1 MSDLKKWD
9 FPVKTPQGFR
19 VDLFFKTM
27 NGALEFLKSA
37 KLIGDN
43 SAIMALDEWT
53 ETSKKTIE
61 KEHRSLKKKVLK
73 WLRG

>member
-27 NGALEFLKSA
+27 NGALNFLKEA
-37 KLIGDN
+37 RLIGDN
-43 SAIMALDEWT
+43 SATMALDQWT
-53 ETSKKTIE
+53 EDSKKAIE